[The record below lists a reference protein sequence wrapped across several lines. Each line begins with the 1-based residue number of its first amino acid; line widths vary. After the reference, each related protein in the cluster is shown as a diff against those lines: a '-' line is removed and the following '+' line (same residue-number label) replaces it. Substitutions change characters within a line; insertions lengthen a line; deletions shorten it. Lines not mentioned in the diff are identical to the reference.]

1 MTLLCD
7 HKLYT
12 SPSAR
17 RCTNSC
23 YDTLGGC
30 PRERTQLSTKQ
41 TAELIYD
48 LTTEQSRVK
57 STPFLADN
65 SIPIFRMITLAGQ
78 AGQSNSLNT

>member
-1 MTLLCD
+1 MKSGVETAPLSLSEGMTLICD

-23 YDTLGGC
+23 YDTLRGH

-41 TAELIYD
+41 AAELIYD
-48 LTTEQSRVK
+48 LTTEQSRVR
-57 STPFLADN
+57 SAPFLANN
-65 SIPIFRMITLAGQ
+65 SIPLG
-78 AGQSNSLNT
+78 

>member
-1 MTLLCD
+1 MKSGVETAPLSLSKGMTLLCD

-23 YDTLGGC
+23 YDTLRGG

-41 TAELIYD
+41 AAELIYD
-48 LTTEQSRVK
+48 LTTEQSRIK

-65 SIPIFRMITLAGQ
+65 STPF
-78 AGQSNSLNT
+78 S

>member
-1 MTLLCD
+1 MKSGVETAPLSLPEGMTLVCD

-23 YDTLGGC
+23 YDTPGGR

-41 TAELIYD
+41 AAVLIYD
-48 LTTEQSRVK
+48 LTTEQSCVK
-57 STPFLADN
+57 STPFLTDN
-65 SIPIFRMITLAGQ
+65 SIPF
-78 AGQSNSLNT
+78 S